1 MSVTILRSLAVVMLL
16 APGAARAGLA
26 DLSCTLTKECT
37 FGQPCAETAISF
49 NLEPVP
55 GGYGA
60 AVDGGWVDLMQ
71 VSPPEADVK
80 SFMLSSLGSVTVLL
94 SLFPD
99 GALALT
105 VHEDIDGRHVET
117 AFGRCDGEI

>member
-1 MSVTILRSLAVVMLL
+1 MRILQSLVVISLL
-16 APGAARAGLA
+16 APGLARAELPE
-26 DLSCTLTKECT
+26 LSCMLTEQCT
-37 FGQPCAETAISF
+37 VGQPCAETAIDF
-49 NLEPVP
+49 DLEPVP

-60 AVDGGWVDLMQ
+60 AVDSGWVEVMQ

-80 SFMLSSLGSVTVLL
+80 SFLLSGPESITVLL

-117 AFGRCDGEI
+117 AFGRCFEEI

>member
-1 MSVTILRSLAVVMLL
+1 MRILQSLVVISLL
-16 APGAARAGLA
+16 APGLARAELPE
-26 DLSCTLTKECT
+26 LSCMLTEQCT
-37 FGQPCAETAISF
+37 VGQPCAETAIDF
-49 NLEPVP
+49 DLEPVP

-60 AVDGGWVDLMQ
+60 AVDSGWVEVMQ

-80 SFMLSSLGSVTVLL
+80 SFLLSGPESITVLL
-94 SLFPD
+94 SLYPD

-117 AFGRCDGEI
+117 AFGRCVEEI